1 MLFYVCN
8 IIINYNSKCTHP
20 SYGARLMFCWTDFCF
35 PWHQDQRGY
44 KKYLTQNTPSLRP
57 HFYCLVWNYIN
68 FFFQFVG
75 QIHEKIRWNKILT
88 KIYEI
93 WNQMFHFILF
103 FFIYHSF
110 QFVEMCMYML
120 LKCFCNLNFSDSEDI
135 YMIIGWSRTSLNSIG
150 VGFWRQIVFLN

>member
-1 MLFYVCN
+1 MALDWCFVGRIFVSLDIKIRGVIKN
-8 IIINYNSKCTHP
+8 ILHRTRLPFAHTSIVSSGII
-20 SYGARLMFCWTDFCF
+20 L
-35 PWHQDQRGY
+35 
-44 KKYLTQNTPSLRP
+44 
-57 HFYCLVWNYIN
+57 I
-68 FFFQFVG
+68 FFQFVG

-110 QFVEMCMYML
+110 QFVEMCMYIL
-120 LKCFCNLNFSDSEDI
+120 LKCFYNLNFSDSEDI
-135 YMIIGWSRTSLNSIG
+135 YMIIGWSRRSLNSSG